1 MSGLT
6 TGGIYAMVA
15 LGLVV
20 VYRSTGHINFAHGEL
35 YMIGGFLAYS
45 GITQFHMPYIVA
57 LPLAV
62 VLTFVLGAATD
73 RLVYRRLEHS
83 HETTLVLATVGLSF
97 LLKGVSRFLW
107 GGRGEYLTIPPIV
120 DPAPIFVFGIPVLAQ
135 QLVVLVAAILIML
148 ACLLFFR
155 LTLAGKM
162 MQAVAEN
169 PLAAYLTGIRV
180 EQVRTWTWGAGA
192 AIAGAAGVLIAP
204 LSLLTPDMGFSLL
217 IKAFAATVL
226 GGLGSVAGAIV
237 GGFCVGLIESL
248 AGGYVSSSLQDVS
261 AFIIIMIVLIAR
273 PTGLF
278 GAFRL
283 RRA

>member
-45 GITQFHMPYIVA
+45 FITQLHVPYVVA

-62 VLTFVLGAATD
+62 VATFVLGAATD
-73 RLVYRRLEHS
+73 CLVYRRLEHS

-97 LLKGVSRFLW
+97 MLKGVSRFLW

-120 DPAPIFVFGIPVLAQ
+120 DPAPIFVFGIPLLAQ
-135 QLVVLVAAILIML
+135 QLVVLVAAIVIMV

-155 LTLAGKM
+155 LTIAGKM
-162 MQAVAEN
+162 MQAVSES
-169 PLAAYLTGIRV
+169 PLAAYLAGIRV

-192 AIAGAAGVLIAP
+192 AVAGAAGVLIAP

-237 GGFCVGLIESL
+237 GGFSVGLIESL
-248 AGGYVSSSLQDVS
+248 AGGYVSSALQDVS
-261 AFIIIMIVLIAR
+261 AFIIIMIVLIVR

>member
-6 TGGIYAMVA
+6 TGGIYALVA

-45 GITQFHMPYIVA
+45 FITQFHLAYIVA

-62 VLTFVLGAATD
+62 AATFLLGAATD

-135 QLVVLVAAILIML
+135 QLVVLLAAVLIMV
-148 ACLLFFR
+148 ACLMFFR
-155 LTLAGKM
+155 LTMAGKM

-180 EQVRTWTWGAGA
+180 EQVRTGPGAPEQA
-192 AIAGAAGVLIAP
+192 SP
-204 LSLLTPDMGFSLL
+204 
-217 IKAFAATVL
+217 
-226 GGLGSVAGAIV
+226 
-237 GGFCVGLIESL
+237 E
-248 AGGYVSSSLQDVS
+248 
-261 AFIIIMIVLIAR
+261 
-273 PTGLF
+273 
-278 GAFRL
+278 
-283 RRA
+283 RREC

>member
-1 MSGLT
+1 
-6 TGGIYAMVA
+6 MVA

-35 YMIGGFLAYS
+35 LMIGSFFAYSFIVQFHLAY
-45 GITQFHMPYIVA
+45 VLA
-57 LPLAV
+57 LLLSV

-73 RLVYRRLEHS
+73 RLIYRRLARS
-83 HETTLVLATVGLSF
+83 HDTTLVLATVGLSF
-97 LLKGVSRFLW
+97 LLKGIARHFW

-120 DPAPIFVFGIPVLAQ
+120 NPAPVFVFGIPVLGQ
-135 QLVVLVAAILIML
+135 QLVVLGAAIVITL

-155 LTLAGKM
+155 ATLAGKM

-180 EQVRTWTWGAGA
+180 EQVRTWTWGASA

-204 LSLLTPDMGFSLL
+204 LSLLTPDIGFNLL

-226 GGLGSVAGAIV
+226 GGLGSVTGAIV
-237 GGFCVGLIESL
+237 GGFCVGLTESL
-248 AGGYVSSSLQDVS
+248 AGGYISTSLQDVS
-261 AFIIIMIVLIAR
+261 AFVIIMVVLIVR
-273 PTGLF
+273 PSGLF
-278 GAFRL
+278 GAYRL

>member
-1 MSGLT
+1 
-6 TGGIYAMVA
+6 MVA

-35 YMIGGFLAYS
+35 FMIGSFLAYS
-45 GITQFHMPYIVA
+45 MITQFHLPYIVS
-57 LPLAV
+57 LLLAV
-62 VLTFVLGAATD
+62 FLTFLLGAATD
-73 RLVYRRLEHS
+73 QLVYRRLARS

-97 LLKGVSRFLW
+97 MLKGISRFFW
-107 GGRGEYLTIPPIV
+107 GGQGEYLTIPPIV
-120 DPAPIFVFGIPVLAQ
+120 DPAPIFLFGIPVLAQ
-135 QLVVLVAAILIML
+135 QLVVLVAALAIMI

-192 AIAGAAGVLIAP
+192 AIAGAAGVLISP
-204 LSLLTPDMGFSLL
+204 LSLLTPDMGFGLL

-226 GGLGSVAGAIV
+226 GGLGSVPGAIV

-248 AGGYVSSSLQDVS
+248 AGGYISTSLQDVS
-261 AFIIIMIVLIAR
+261 AFIIIMVVLIVR
-273 PTGLF
+273 PSGLF
-278 GAFRL
+278 GAYRL